1 MKQYV
6 LEMEPSLQSTVVALE
21 AALSTKEALSKQSIG
36 IIWLLCLIR
45 LPLYGV
51 SSTKT
56 TNTDFHCG
64 VTNHSNTYRNYNSCV

>member
-6 LEMEPSLQSTVVALE
+6 LEMEPNLQSTVVALE
-21 AALSTKEALSKQSIG
+21 AALSTKAALNKQSLGTI
-36 IIWLLCLIR
+36 CFHYSNR
-45 LPLYGV
+45 LPFYGV

-64 VTNHSNTYRNYNSCV
+64 VTNHSNTYRNYSACV

>member
-6 LEMEPSLQSTVVALE
+6 LEMEPNLQSTVVALE

-36 IIWLLCLIR
+36 IIWLLYLNR

-64 VTNHSNTYRNYNSCV
+64 VTNYSNTYRNNSSCF